1 MNNKNENNTKKLGL
15 FQRIRESVMNRTVS
29 LGLYV
34 SVVSIIFIA
43 VVVFINLIVTKA
55 DISGDL
61 SNNKVYSITDETV
74 KYLDKLKDDIVIYY
88 ISSPDEMS
96 DNIYELVKKYDDES
110 KHIKVKVKDPVVYP
124 TFVDQYTDEEVS
136 SNSVIVVN
144 KKDTSKYKYI
154 AYSSLVQTE
163 VDYSTYQSQITGIDV
178 EGQVTSAINYV
189 TSEAAMKMYFL
200 TGHEES
206 ENFDSGI
213 TDLIS
218 KQNIQSDTIN
228 LQTSKDIPKDCDLL
242 AIVSPKRDL
251 DESEVKKIEKY
262 FKSGKPIV
270 ICMGYTEKNLENLN
284 KLLKNYGLVNHQG
297 LVVEKSIDNRAG
309 QGYTTLFPDLSGH
322 DITGSFG
329 NVYACMPLATGMK
342 QAEVMPK
349 GITVEPI
356 LESSSKSYAVT
367 DMSLSIETVNKNNSE
382 KGPFNIGSAISLNNG
397 SEISKMVVYA
407 SGSAFD
413 SSEDI
418 ATSQY
423 INAEMML
430 STINWLCDIDASTTV
445 SIPVKEIANT
455 QLTVDGSQQLI
466 WTLLMV
472 IVIPLM
478 ILMVGF
484 VVWLR
489 RRRR

>member
-1 MNNKNENNTKKLGL
+1 MNNKNENKTKKIGL

-43 VVVFINLIVTKA
+43 VVIFINLIVTKA

-61 SNNKVYSITDETV
+61 SNNKIYSITDETL

-88 ISSPDEMS
+88 IASPDEIN

-206 ENFDSGI
+206 RI
-213 TDLIS
+213 I
-218 KQNIQSDTIN
+218 
-228 LQTSKDIPKDCDLL
+228 CD
-242 AIVSPKRDL
+242 
-251 DESEVKKIEKY
+251 Y
-262 FKSGKPIV
+262 
-270 ICMGYTEKNLENLN
+270 
-284 KLLKNYGLVNHQG
+284 
-297 LVVEKSIDNRAG
+297 
-309 QGYTTLFPDLSGH
+309 
-322 DITGSFG
+322 
-329 NVYACMPLATGMK
+329 
-342 QAEVMPK
+342 
-349 GITVEPI
+349 
-356 LESSSKSYAVT
+356 
-367 DMSLSIETVNKNNSE
+367 
-382 KGPFNIGSAISLNNG
+382 
-397 SEISKMVVYA
+397 
-407 SGSAFD
+407 
-413 SSEDI
+413 
-418 ATSQY
+418 
-423 INAEMML
+423 
-430 STINWLCDIDASTTV
+430 
-445 SIPVKEIANT
+445 
-455 QLTVDGSQQLI
+455 
-466 WTLLMV
+466 
-472 IVIPLM
+472 
-478 ILMVGF
+478 
-484 VVWLR
+484 
-489 RRRR
+489 